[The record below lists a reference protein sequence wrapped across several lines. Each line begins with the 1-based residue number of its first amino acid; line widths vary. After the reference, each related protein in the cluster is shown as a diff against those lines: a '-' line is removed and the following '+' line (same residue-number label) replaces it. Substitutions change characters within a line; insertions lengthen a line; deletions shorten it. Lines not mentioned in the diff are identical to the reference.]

1 MSWGPSTDPCLLMAE
16 NYDFMN
22 PQMNDKAL
30 SLVAKRFV
38 TGGMDN
44 KVKIWQENENDF
56 KLVTELGTNE
66 TGHYD
71 WVRDVSW
78 CNNIGA
84 TSDLIASCDENKKLK
99 IWSCENS
106 TN

>member
-66 TGHYD
+66 T
-71 WVRDVSW
+71 
-78 CNNIGA
+78 
-84 TSDLIASCDENKKLK
+84 
-99 IWSCENS
+99 
-106 TN
+106 